1 MASEA
6 DKYRIDSDMSVAEL
20 DELIKNATEQ
30 KAKAKKKE
38 KAKAIQTVKELI
50 TTYEIIKLN
59 KKITRSEIREMISGN
74 YCRCTGYQAIVDA
87 IEDSINKLNAGA

>member
-30 KAKAKKKE
+30 KAKAKKNKTA
-38 KAKAIQTVKELI
+38 KAK
-50 TTYEIIKLN
+50 
-59 KKITRSEIREMISGN
+59 
-74 YCRCTGYQAIVDA
+74 
-87 IEDSINKLNAGA
+87 

>member
-38 KAKAIQTVKELI
+38 KAKAVQTVKELI
-50 TTYEIIKLN
+50 QTYD
-59 KKITRSEIREMISGN
+59 ISSGDLRGKTMN
-74 YCRCTGYQAIVDA
+74 I
-87 IEDSINKLNAGA
+87 LNAKKR

>member
-30 KAKAKKKE
+30 MAKAKKKE

-50 TTYEIIKLN
+50 TTYEI
-59 KKITRSEIREMISGN
+59 SSGDLRGKTMN
-74 YCRCTGYQAIVDA
+74 I
-87 IEDSINKLNAGA
+87 LNAKSKKK

>member
-50 TTYEIIKLN
+50 TTYEI
-59 KKITRSEIREMISGN
+59 SSGDLRGKTMN
-74 YCRCTGYQAIVDA
+74 I
-87 IEDSINKLNAGA
+87 LNAKSKKK

>member
-50 TTYEIIKLN
+50 TTYEI
-59 KKITRSEIREMISGN
+59 SSGDLRGKTMN
-74 YCRCTGYQAIVDA
+74 I
-87 IEDSINKLNAGA
+87 LNAKSKK

>member
-30 KAKAKKKE
+30 KAKAKTKE

-50 TTYEIIKLN
+50 TTYEI
-59 KKITRSEIREMISGN
+59 SSGDLRGKTMN
-74 YCRCTGYQAIVDA
+74 I
-87 IEDSINKLNAGA
+87 LNAKSKKK

>member
-30 KAKAKKKE
+30 KAEAKKKE
-38 KAKAIQTVKELI
+38 KAKAVQTVKDLI
-50 TTYEIIKLN
+50 QTYDISSSDLRGKTM
-59 KKITRSEIREMISGN
+59 KI
-74 YCRCTGYQAIVDA
+74 
-87 IEDSINKLNAGA
+87 LNAKKR

>member
-30 KAKAKKKE
+30 KAQAKKKE
-38 KAKAIQTVKELI
+38 KANAIKTVKELI
-50 TTYEIIKLN
+50 QTYEI
-59 KKITRSEIREMISGN
+59 SSGDLRGKTMN
-74 YCRCTGYQAIVDA
+74 I
-87 IEDSINKLNAGA
+87 LNAKSKKK

>member
-38 KAKAIQTVKELI
+38 KAKAVQTVKDLI
-50 TTYEIIKLN
+50 QKYDISSGDLRGKTM
-59 KKITRSEIREMISGN
+59 KI
-74 YCRCTGYQAIVDA
+74 
-87 IEDSINKLNAGA
+87 LNAKKR

>member
-30 KAKAKKKE
+30 KAKEKKKE
-38 KAKAIQTVKELI
+38 KAKAVQTVKDLI
-50 TTYEIIKLN
+50 QTYDISSGDLRGKTM
-59 KKITRSEIREMISGN
+59 KI
-74 YCRCTGYQAIVDA
+74 
-87 IEDSINKLNAGA
+87 LNAKKR

>member
-20 DELIKNATEQ
+20 DELIKDATEQ

-38 KAKAIQTVKELI
+38 KAKAVQTVKDLI
-50 TTYEIIKLN
+50 QTYDISSGDLRGKTM
-59 KKITRSEIREMISGN
+59 KI
-74 YCRCTGYQAIVDA
+74 
-87 IEDSINKLNAGA
+87 LNAKKR

>member
-20 DELIKNATEQ
+20 DELIKDATEQ

-38 KAKAIQTVKELI
+38 KAKAVQTVKELI
-50 TTYEIIKLN
+50 QTYD
-59 KKITRSEIREMISGN
+59 ISSGDLRGKTMN
-74 YCRCTGYQAIVDA
+74 I
-87 IEDSINKLNAGA
+87 LNAKKR